1 MRLRRNGLIAL
12 GTVLLAGCVYYP
24 RVPPITYA
32 YVPCGPRGPPPS
44 PPGAAPPPPPGTP
57 APPPPRTAPP
67 PAAAPS
73 GEQCVVPVQGYY
85 PYPAYPYPYGWPGYA
100 PY

>member
-24 RVPPITYA
+24 PVPPVTYA
-32 YVPCGPRGPPPS
+32 YVPCGPGGPPPPS
-44 PPGAAPPPPPGTP
+44 PPGAAPPD
-57 APPPPRTAPP
+57 TAPP
-67 PAAAPS
+67 SAATQS

-100 PY
+100 PF